1 MSLNMA
7 KSVVTPS
14 ILEEVLQALYLNP
27 AAIGAQSQLAES
39 FVLLVKKLAEQ
50 GLIEH
55 VPSLVA
61 VEEEKKEETKEEEEE
76 ETKEEKEEEKGE
88 ETLSPQVKEQFEK
101 LIESNIVGD
110 DLLNKAIEENIPKDT
125 RPFGKER

>member
-61 VEEEKKEETKEEEEE
+61 VEEEKKEETKEE
-76 ETKEEKEEEKGE
+76 KEEEKGE

>member
-76 ETKEEKEEEKGE
+76 EKGE

>member
-61 VEEEKKEETKEEEEE
+61 VEEEKKEEKKEEE
-76 ETKEEKEEEKGE
+76 EEEKGE

>member
-76 ETKEEKEEEKGE
+76 VKGE